1 MSIDV
6 ENLHHRRAVRRW
18 ERVSVGDMLERLTWS
33 CPDKEAIV
41 GWEGAYAYPE
51 HNRVTYRAADELANR
66 FANALGERGLSQG
79 DRVLLFCEN
88 SVEAYIAKIGIAKAG
103 LVCAPVN
110 PMMAPDVVAYL
121 IRLVE
126 PRLSVVDAELWPKAE
141 PAFGAAGLR
150 PDVTIPIGGDAIPGS
165 VSFADF
171 IRSSPATEPDVEAHA
186 DDIWEILFTSGTTSM
201 PKGVMLSH
209 NYSYMSAYSFALSL
223 TRGVHLECDLKLCS
237 FLPVIYHV
245 ADQIFSLPAFLAG
258 GTLVIGRQPRPESI
272 ADAVTREGVT
282 ALWAG
287 SPQFVNA
294 FTDRLVQDR
303 FAYDPRSLKVIVY
316 GWSALSPGTAASLKQ
331 LCGDDLVLLEIFGQT
346 EAISCHRFWPDKWPE
361 TYRRS
366 APAVNYVG
374 VPNPLLAAVAVD
386 DGGRMLRGSPGV
398 PGEMVYRSPAVT
410 AGYYRDDAATRD
422 AFRSG
427 WFHSGD
433 SCVYD
438 DDDLAIMVDR
448 YKDIV
453 KSGGETVSTL
463 RVEAVLLQHPAVQR
477 AAVVGLPHER
487 WGEAVTGIVVL
498 RPDRDAKQDELI
510 AHCRERLAGFETPKS
525 IVFVDDLP
533 QTVGGK
539 VLKYRLRESFA
550 DLYAAA
556 AEEARR
562 PGGGAAD
569 S

>member
-6 ENLHHRRAVRRW
+6 ENLHHRRAIRRW
-18 ERVSVGDMLERLTWS
+18 ERVSVGDVLERVTWS
-33 CPDKEAIV
+33 YPDKEAIV
-41 GWEGAYAYPE
+41 GWDGAYAYPE
-51 HNRVTYRAADELANR
+51 HGRLSYRAADELANR
-66 FANALGERGLSQG
+66 FANALRERGLSQG

-88 SVEAYIAKIGIAKAG
+88 SVEAYLAKVGIAKAG

-121 IRLVE
+121 ISLVE
-126 PRLSVVDAELWPKAE
+126 PRLSVVDAELWPRAR
-141 PAFGAAGLR
+141 PAFEVAGLR
-150 PDVTIPIGGDAIPGS
+150 PDVTIPIGGEAVAGS

-171 IRSSPATEPDVEAHA
+171 VRGRQATEPDVQIHA
-186 DDIWEILFTSGTTSM
+186 DDIWEILFTSGTTAM

-245 ADQIFSLPAFLAG
+245 ADQIFTLPAFLAG
-258 GTLVIGRQPRPESI
+258 GTLVIGRRPLPDSI
-272 ADAVTREGVT
+272 AEAVTREGVT

-294 FTDRLVQDR
+294 FTDRLLRDR
-303 FAYDPRSLKVIVY
+303 FAYDPRSLRVVVY

-331 LCGDDLVLLEIFGQT
+331 LCGDELVLLEIFGQT

-374 VPNPLLAAVAVD
+374 VPNPLLAAVAMD

-398 PGEMVYRSPAVT
+398 AGEMVYRSPAVT
-410 AGYYRDDAATRD
+410 AGYYRDEAATRA
-422 AFRSG
+422 AFRSD

-438 DDDLAIMVDR
+438 EDGLAIMVDR
-448 YKDIV
+448 YKDLV
-453 KSGGETVSTL
+453 KSGGESVSTL
-463 RVEAVLLQHPAVQR
+463 RVEAILLQHPAVQR

-487 WGEAVTGIVVL
+487 WGEAVTAIVVL
-498 RPDRDAKQDELI
+498 RAGQDVTREELI
-510 AHCRERLAGFETPKS
+510 AHCREKLAGFETPKS
-525 IVFVDDLP
+525 VVFVDDLP
-533 QTVGGK
+533 ETVGGK
-539 VLKYRLRESFA
+539 VLKYRLRETFA
-550 DLYAAA
+550 DLYRDAAA
-556 AEEARR
+556 REPQPSAE
-562 PGGGAAD
+562 AAD